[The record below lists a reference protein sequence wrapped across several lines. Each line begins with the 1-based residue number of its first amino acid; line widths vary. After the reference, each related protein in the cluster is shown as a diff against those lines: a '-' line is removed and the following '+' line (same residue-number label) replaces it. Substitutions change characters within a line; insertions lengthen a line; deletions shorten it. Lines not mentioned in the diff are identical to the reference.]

1 MMQTID
7 GVLWN
12 YAATSNY
19 LMELYANEKIIRN
32 SAPINV
38 DQHTNIF
45 HNNYPHLQNDSPSIP
60 HNVISLLQ
68 GTVKIKQDPNT
79 SNANMIVMK

>member
-12 YAATSNY
+12 YAATSSY

-32 SAPINV
+32 SALKDD
-38 DQHTNIF
+38 DQQLNTFQPNAMHASVYIF
-45 HNNYPHLQNDSPSIP
+45 THR
-60 HNVISLLQ
+60 
-68 GTVKIKQDPNT
+68 
-79 SNANMIVMK
+79 

>member
-12 YAATSNY
+12 YAATSSY
-19 LMELYANEKIIRN
+19 LMELYANEEIIRS
-32 SAPINV
+32 SAPINA
-38 DQHTNIF
+38 DEHINIF
-45 HNNYPHLQNDSPSIP
+45 HNNYPQLQNDSPSIP

-68 GTVKIKQDPNT
+68 GTVNIKQDPN
-79 SNANMIVMK
+79 I